1 MDYKLIKEN
10 FERATAKLT
19 EEAAEFTEQETKA
32 LGFLKV
38 AINVFRGGEGFA
50 SDVLEP
56 LDTSRNA
63 KVMEINTL
71 AEQLVQELQELEK
84 KIDMLVGDE
93 PEEAD
98 YDTETGEFIGEKLN
112 FKGAMK
118 KITDKLGKNKA
129 EPSSEPEGEL
139 IGVGKDLNSPDAR
152 EKAMANARQAGHDLY
167 KLQTNQRLTAY
178 VYQDTETGAYEYRY
192 YKLDAPDPGNPKL
205 GL

>member
-19 EEAAEFTEQETKA
+19 EEAAEFTEEEKKA
-32 LGFLKV
+32 LGFLQV
-38 AINVFRGGEGFA
+38 TINAFRGSDGFA

-56 LDTSRNA
+56 LDTSRND

-98 YDTETGEFIGEKLN
+98 YDTETGEFIGEEKKQYPGLV
-112 FKGAMK
+112 KGSN
-118 KITDKLGKNKA
+118 L
-129 EPSSEPEGEL
+129 SY
-139 IGVGKDLNSPDAR
+139 IGAGI
-152 EKAMANARQAGHDLY
+152 EKAGKTAADYIFVRGSMGFYAFPKDGEFPEYLRSKVINTPSAEVLNRRQTRPPSTYHKD
-167 KLQTNQRLTAY
+167 
-178 VYQDTETGAYEYRY
+178 
-192 YKLDAPDPGNPKL
+192 
-205 GL
+205 